1 MADLIEFTEA
11 DCLNDE
17 VNDDGSRS
25 LYFVCDKSEE
35 AVYEV
40 RIESVTLQ
48 LSEEV
53 ERQDGGTV
61 KEFAALMLNRHLNEI
76 KTQGEI
82 KDFFEEIST

>member
-1 MADLIEFTEA
+1 MTKKIKEFTEK
-11 DCLNDE
+11 DCIKDEINND
-17 VNDDGSRS
+17 NSRS
-25 LYFVCDKSEE
+25 LYFDCDKNS
-35 AVYEV
+35 VYEI
-40 RIESVTLQ
+40 RIESITLQ

-53 ERQDGGTV
+53 ERQNGGTV